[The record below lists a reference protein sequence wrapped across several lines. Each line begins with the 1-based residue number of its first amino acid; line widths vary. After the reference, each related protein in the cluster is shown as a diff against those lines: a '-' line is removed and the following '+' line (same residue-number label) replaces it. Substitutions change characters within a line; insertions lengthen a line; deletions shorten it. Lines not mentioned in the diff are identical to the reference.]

1 MHETDD
7 AFRAMTNGEWY
18 FDSAVTIQKRDA
30 TRLALQKASQILDND
45 ARMAT
50 IQKLLGH
57 TGSDFFHRN
66 RF

>member
-1 MHETDD
+1 
-7 AFRAMTNGEWY
+7 MTNGEWY

-30 TRLALQKASQILDND
+30 ARLALQKASQILDND

-57 TGSDFFHRN
+57 
-66 RF
+66 